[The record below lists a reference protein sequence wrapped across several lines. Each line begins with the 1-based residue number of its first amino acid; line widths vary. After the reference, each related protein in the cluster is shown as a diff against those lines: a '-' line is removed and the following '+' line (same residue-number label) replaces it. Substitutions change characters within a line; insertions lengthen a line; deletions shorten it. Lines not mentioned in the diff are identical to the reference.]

1 MGCCSSKM
9 VKREFTTSGKAYA
22 DGVDVDAAAK
32 YLRDPRNWITQVA
45 GQGSG
50 AKDFTCALQGP
61 GTDEVLFTFQRQD
74 TFNQKRLVYHT
85 TSGTAE
91 VKRVD
96 VQGDRAVVEVLVKV
110 GASISFY
117 MGSVVSVYTYTL
129 QRASDTFSSQS
140 GTHMELTVATTY
152 EVPSYAREHVQSQAI
167 KAYKQQIDAL
177 MIHAATELTSPV
189 KSGEEKSQN

>member
-1 MGCCSSKM
+1 M
-9 VKREFTTSGKAYA
+9 VKREFTTNGKTYA

-32 YLRDPRNWITQVA
+32 YLRDPRNWITQFA
-45 GQGSG
+45 GQGSD

-74 TFNQKRLVYHT
+74 AFNQKRPVYRT
-85 TSGTAE
+85 TSGTAQ

-96 VQGDRAVVEVLVKV
+96 VQGDRAVVEVLVNV
-110 GASISFY
+110 GTTVYFY
-117 MGSVVSVYTYTL
+117 MESVVSVYTYTL

-140 GTHMELTVATTY
+140 GTQMEVAVATTY
-152 EVPSYAREHVQSQAI
+152 EVPSYAKERVQSPAI
-167 KAYKQQIDAL
+167 KVYKQQIDAL

-189 KSGEEKSQN
+189 KSGEEKPQN